1 MTEKQILYK
10 AVSNAAWGY
19 FFLCFDVNIGTVS
32 ILPSFIGYL
41 LIFSSIQQLAKERRD
56 LALLRPLAIFLA
68 VWSILEWLLSW
79 VGMNPGGEV
88 LFLDLLVIAANLY
101 LHFQFLTD
109 MAALAEAHQ
118 PEGAQI
124 SRQILSRRSVYIIL
138 VTLCVLYA
146 QFNSSGAE
154 SAPAF
159 SLAFILLIAL
169 AAASF
174 LVMLSLFRLRRVFD
188 EKAIA

>member
-19 FFLCFDVNIGTVS
+19 FFLCFDINIGTVS

-68 VWSILEWLLSW
+68 AWSILEWLLSW

-88 LFLDLLVIAANLY
+88 LFLDLLVTAANLY

-138 VTLCVLYA
+138 GTLCVLYA
-146 QFNSSGAE
+146 QFNSSGSE
-154 SAPAF
+154 SAPIF

-174 LVMLSLFRLRRVFD
+174 LVMLSLFRLRRIFD